1 MWVLTRRVATQFVQE
16 AVASGRYSKVL
27 RVSRHHEKHYG
38 LTDVRE
44 YFAKMSG
51 LFSCAPPHYQVCHHV
66 ATNVVVSHTLQ
77 GLLHSAFAE
86 AYLGTS
92 DFFPFVRAE
101 LAEYDPTAYV
111 V

>member
-1 MWVLTRRVATQFVQE
+1 MWLLTRRVATQFVQE

-51 LFSCAPPHYQVCHHV
+51 LFSCAAPHYPVIKF
-66 ATNVVVSHTLQ
+66 AT
-77 GLLHSAFAE
+77 
-86 AYLGTS
+86 TS
-92 DFFPFVRAE
+92 P
-101 LAEYDPTAYV
+101 LM
-111 V
+111 